1 MRTEC
6 FDSGA
11 AAIVTAIF
19 CAVSATAQ
27 TSRIAQAVDNRQ
39 RTVLA
44 GNLHPKALAAND
56 QGRVAPSLA
65 ISYITLTLAPWASQQ
80 ADLERLLVEQQ
91 TPGSANYHH
100 SSRTSPA
107 QAQESRVRIVN

>member
-6 FDSGA
+6 FDSRT
-11 AAIVTAIF
+11 AAIVAAIF
-19 CAVSATAQ
+19 CAASASAQ
-27 TSRIAQAVDNRQ
+27 TSRILQPVDNRQ

-56 QGRVAPSLA
+56 RGRVAPSLA
-65 ISYITLTLAPWASQQ
+65 ISYITLTLASSASQQ

-100 SSRTSPA
+100 WLTP
-107 QAQESRVRIVN
+107 